1 MALLVLPPRA
11 ENVPGSLARAI
22 RPARDPLPRLI
33 EIVIVAL
40 ACWTV
45 FCHLLVF
52 AGASFT
58 SLLRWSFFPVVVAA
72 ALAAILR
79 RGTPEKPLLSPDEAA
94 PPPDVARV
102 STRLGV
108 AAVIVLAYWLTQSY
122 PLFWFASLLYVAAI
136 VVRERHAE
144 DGSVAQRAGRQSVP
158 AAWILVA
165 ALGGA
170 LLTLVSHRPDWDDA
184 IYVELA
190 AGTQVETDKALLGPE
205 VAPAPYYRVHTY
217 EPMVATLAS
226 VTGLQVPFVYYVV
239 LPTLM
244 GFLVVIV
251 QFLALRELNAG
262 RILGF
267 AMVLVALVSW
277 GDEHQCFGNFA
288 FVRLFQGKAIVVSF
302 FVPAI
307 LYCVARYLRAPSA
320 RNWTLLALTQV
331 AAVGF
336 SSNALVVAPL
346 SATVFFLASLRGAGT
361 RVKHISLGLLASG
374 YSVLLLLVASS
385 SYGWDRAS
393 ATASSGLIQAMTAWR
408 AAAMPDADAG
418 LHVVLGHGIRGYLA
432 LFALLGLAAAPIRPA
447 ARLSGSRLA
456 LAFLVIPLNPLVGQL
471 LKPFAE
477 CMTWRIFWTVPFP
490 LMLGLFVASLAIPLR
505 STNWS
510 SVGKAAS
517 AAICL
522 AFALA
527 PGNWTTSGDNGTRI
541 AFPDYKV
548 DATYWVAGT
557 AIRITE
563 PGGLILAPESVAVWI
578 PTFSNAPGAV
588 ATRRMYMDWLPEN
601 ERSIRMQMFDL
612 VEGAPLAPAEVR
624 SVLREIMQRRV
635 TTVVVSGIAPATAA
649 IRQVLGRHGYSER
662 ATAGDRLFVL
672 DGGPL
677 LLGTSAASEESSPYN
692 TEGRSP

>member
-1 MALLVLPPRA
+1 MKDTKIAWAPSTFNPGGAVCTSQRSAL
-11 ENVPGSLARAI
+11 I
-22 RPARDPLPRLI
+22 RPARDPLPLLI

-45 FCHLLVF
+45 FCHLLVL

-58 SLLRWSFFPVVVAA
+58 SLLRWSFVPVVIAASLA
-72 ALAAILR
+72 ALLR
-79 RGTPEKPLLSPDEAA
+79 RGAPEPLLSPDEAP
-94 PPPDVARV
+94 PPPDMARV
-102 STRLGV
+102 SARLGV
-108 AAVIVLAYWLTQSY
+108 AAVIVFTYWLTQSY
-122 PLFWFASLLYVAAI
+122 PLFWIASLLYVAAI
-136 VVRERHAE
+136 VFRERRAE
-144 DGSVAQRAGRQSVP
+144 DGSVAQRVGRQSVP
-158 AAWILVA
+158 TAWILVA
-165 ALGGA
+165 ALAGA

-190 AGTQVETDKALLGPE
+190 AGAQVETDKALLGPE

-217 EPMVATLAS
+217 EPLVATLAS

-251 QFLALRELNAG
+251 QFLALRELGAG
-262 RILGF
+262 RVLGF
-267 AMVLVALVSW
+267 AMILVALVTW
-277 GDEHQCFGNFA
+277 GDEHRCFGNFA

-307 LYCVARYLRAPSA
+307 LYYVARFLRTPSA
-320 RNWTLLALTQV
+320 RYWTLLALTQV

-346 SATVFFLASLRGAGT
+346 SATVFLLASLRAAGT
-361 RVKHISLGLLASG
+361 RLKHVCLGLLASG

-385 SYGWDRAS
+385 SYGWDRVSAVAS
-393 ATASSGLIQAMTAWR
+393 TGLVQAMTAWR
-408 AAAMPDADAG
+408 TAATPDADAG
-418 LHVVLGHGIRGYLA
+418 LHAVLGQGIRGYLA

-447 ARLSGSRLA
+447 TRLSGSRLA
-456 LAFLVIPLNPLVGQL
+456 LAFLVIPLNPLFGQL

-477 CMTWRIFWTVPFP
+477 SMTWRIFWTVPFP
-490 LMLGLFVASLAIPLR
+490 LILGLFVASLAVLLR
-505 STNWS
+505 GTNWS
-510 SVGKAAS
+510 WVGMAAS
-517 AAICL
+517 TAICV
-522 AFALA
+522 AFALG
-527 PGNWTTSGDNGTRI
+527 PGNWTLSGGNGTRI

-548 DATYWVAGT
+548 DATYWVADA

-601 ERSIRMQMFDL
+601 ERSIRMHMFDL

-624 SVLREIMQRRV
+624 SVLREIMMRRV
-635 TTVVVSGIAPATAA
+635 TTVVVSDIAPATAA
-649 IRQVLGRHGYSER
+649 IRQMLGRHGYSEH
-662 ATAGDRLFVL
+662 ATVGDRLFVL
-672 DGGPL
+672 DAPTTPRYKGGVGEP
-677 LLGTSAASEESSPYN
+677 
-692 TEGRSP
+692 